1 MIRKSDALLIGLVAQ
16 PTGLIAR
23 FGVPSG
29 APALPP
35 QDATDIHPQRA
46 APLYRALRIGLDCSL
61 HWGQARRLISDF
73 RENRPEVELT
83 IADVD
88 EVGAGVNLL
97 DDDLDAA
104 ILVQGAVPRGLRS
117 TELWSERL
125 IAAVPDGHR
134 LTGHNAVVVADLRQE
149 EILLAGAASAHAG
162 LQDAIVRA
170 LGGTVVFTRQPVNRD
185 TLFDLVALKFGVTIV
200 PGASTGAFY
209 PGVTFR
215 PICPAAHV
223 TYQLLW
229 RPDSRNP
236 ALHEFTRFARTAL
249 QTGSGSHDRGENCT

>member
-16 PTGLIAR
+16 PTGSIAR

-29 APALPP
+29 TSGLPPPP
-35 QDATDIHPQRA
+35 QDSADLGHHRA
-46 APLYRALRIGLDCSL
+46 EAPRHALRIGLDCSL

-88 EVGAGVNLL
+88 EVGAGVSLL

-117 TELWSERL
+117 AELWSEHL

-134 LTGHNAVVVADLRQE
+134 LAEHNAVVVADLRRE
-149 EILLAGAASAHAG
+149 EILLAGTARAHAG

-170 LGGTVVFTRQPVNRD
+170 LGGTVAFVRQPVTRD
-185 TLFDLVALKFGVTIV
+185 TLFDLVALHFGVTIV

-209 PGVTFR
+209 PGVAFR
-215 PICPAAHV
+215 PICPTAHI

-229 RPDSRNP
+229 KPDNHNP
-236 ALHEFTRFARTAL
+236 ALHEFTRFVRTAV
-249 QTGSGSHDRGENCT
+249 QPRSHGYER